1 MSTWSTDSDCYDA
14 SALAYTALTAYSAA
28 RVDQGRSAVTDLET
42 QRTEAQRQIYARLRQ
57 RGILPGEID
66 RTADL
71 KAPETY
77 LALAL
82 LFEAVMQFSPDGTG
96 DVYAQAA
103 ARARERYEHEMAVA
117 APTSGVRSAGMS
129 FELGRG

>member
-1 MSTWSTDSDCYDA
+1 MSTWSTDADLYDA

-57 RGILPGEID
+57 RGILPVEID
-66 RTADL
+66 RTDDL

-103 ARARERYEHEMAVA
+103 ARARERYEHEMATA
-117 APTSGVRSAGMS
+117 APTSGVRSPGMS
-129 FELGRG
+129 FEWGRG